1 MQKSLRTTGLVCKRI
16 CGLISSEGSDEFVI
30 IVETVLREGVNPLK
44 YNRVWAYAMSWI
56 MTTVISKI
64 LEITPTRLLL
74 TCVDWGSWQQNL
86 CKTPAVVSCCS
97 AGVYVTFFVKSLQ
110 ITFPRYN
117 FIAVYASTLKRQE
130 MLLSD

>member
-74 TCVDWGSWQQNL
+74 TCVD
-86 CKTPAVVSCCS
+86 
-97 AGVYVTFFVKSLQ
+97 
-110 ITFPRYN
+110 
-117 FIAVYASTLKRQE
+117 
-130 MLLSD
+130 